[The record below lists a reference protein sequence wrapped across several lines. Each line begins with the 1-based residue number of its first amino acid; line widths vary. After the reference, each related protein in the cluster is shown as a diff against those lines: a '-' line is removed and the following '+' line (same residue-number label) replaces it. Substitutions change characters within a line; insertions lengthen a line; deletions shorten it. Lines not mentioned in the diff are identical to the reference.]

1 MKAVKKILIII
12 PSVIVGIF
20 LILLLTPILFKGKI
34 LEIAKKE
41 INNMLTAKVDFSD
54 LKLSFI
60 RNFPDAYIA
69 LEDVSVICTG
79 EFEGETLAAFKKF
92 SVTVDIMS
100 VIKMDNI
107 KVKSILLD
115 HPQANAHISESGK
128 TNWDIMKPKEE
139 VPPAVP
145 PEGAPPAQKPSE
157 PAAEKSP
164 LKIALNKFE
173 IRKAALSFQDD
184 ASKLKAKVG
193 ALDFLLNG
201 DMTLDTVDL
210 SLKLDINDVDFWLG
224 GVRMLNSARI
234 GLVSGVAA
242 DFKNMAFTLKDN
254 KFNINDFILKFA
266 GSVKMPGDMEFDM
279 TFASEKTEFKSVLA
293 LVPAVYMKDFEKIK
307 TAGNFKFS
315 GYIKGIFNNKQ
326 MPSAG
331 LDFSVDNAMFKYPD
345 LPKSVDNINLKV
357 NAYYDG
363 AVFDKTTLDLDKL
376 HFEMAGN
383 PFDAEA
389 HVKTPQSDMQVAA
402 KFKGK
407 IDFNSVADIIPL
419 DDMTIK
425 GLLDC
430 DFSLAGRMSTIEK
443 QRYEDFDARGTLKL
457 SGVDFRTASFAHPIK
472 VSSTRLDLSPR
483 KVDLSDF
490 NAVIGSSD
498 IALNGTLEN
507 FIPYVFKGSTVRGA
521 LSLKSKNINL
531 NEFMGPKDAEEKPKE
546 PEKPEDSTP
555 MSVVEVPKNIDF
567 NVKIDI
573 ANLLFDK
580 LKVTNTLG
588 SILVKDGKLQMQN
601 LSLNTLDGKIV
612 LTGEYNTQDIKVPS
626 VNFSANI
633 SRVNVESAIKS
644 FDILQKILPKAENY
658 AGKVS
663 ANLTLA
669 SVLDEHMSPV
679 LNTVGSRG
687 QLQTHDLRIKNSELF
702 GTMADLLKNEAWR
715 TPTLNNVNVK
725 YVIKDGRLTIEP
737 IKLNIAQTALELSG
751 GQGLDMTLGYK
762 VNATVPI
769 SAVGAGATSILGK
782 IPGGAKIKEIKV
794 AGLIGGTV
802 TKPVVTLDMA
812 DMAGSVKE
820 VAKEVIKEQAQVII
834 GKSKEE
840 IEKQVAVLMAEAEKQ
855 AQNIRS
861 TAKVA
866 ANKTRSEANSAA
878 DQLEASAK
886 TPLEKPVKKAAADEL
901 RKQGNAKAANIEQEA
916 DKQATAIL
924 DAAKKKAEEL
934 RKQ

>member
-1 MKAVKKILIII
+1 MKAIKKILIII
-12 PSVIVGIF
+12 PSVIFGIF

-79 EFEGETLAAFKKF
+79 EFEGETLAAFKVF

-115 HPQANAHISESGK
+115 HPQANAHIAESGN
-128 TNWDIMKPKEE
+128 TNWNIMKAKEE
-139 VPPAVP
+139 VPPEGVP
-145 PEGAPPAQKPSE
+145 PEEKPVEKPPE
-157 PAAEKSP
+157 AASEKSP

-193 ALDFLLNG
+193 ALDFLLSG

-210 SLKLDINDVDFWLG
+210 NLKLGIEDVDFYLG
-224 GVRMLNSARI
+224 GVRMLNRAQI
-234 GLVSGVAA
+234 GLVSGIAA
-242 DFKNMAFTLKDN
+242 DFKNMVFTLKDN
-254 KFNINDFILKFA
+254 RFNINDFILKFA
-266 GSVKMPGDMEFDM
+266 GSVKMPGDMDFDM
-279 TFASEKTEFKSVLA
+279 TFAADKTDFKSVLA

-307 TAGNFKFS
+307 TTGSFKFAGS
-315 GYIKGIFNNKQ
+315 IKGIFNNKQ
-326 MPSAG
+326 MPSANVD
-331 LDFSVDNAMFKYPD
+331 LSIDNAMFKYPD
-345 LPKSVDNINLKV
+345 LPKSVDNINVKI

-363 AVFDKTTLDLDKL
+363 AVFDKTTLDVDKL
-376 HFEMAGN
+376 HFEMANN
-383 PFDAEA
+383 PFDAEV
-389 HVKTPQSDMQVAA
+389 HVKTPQSDMQVMA

-407 IDFNSVADIIPL
+407 IDFNSLAEIVPL

-443 QRYEDFDARGTLKL
+443 QRYEDFDARGVLKL
-457 SGVDFRTASFAHPIK
+457 SGVDFRTASFQHPIK
-472 VSSTRLDLSPR
+472 IASTRLDLSPR

-498 IALNGTLEN
+498 IALNGSLEN

-531 NEFMGPKDAEEKPKE
+531 NEFMGPKDEEKKPKE

-555 MSVVEVPKNIDF
+555 MSVIEVPGNIDF
-567 NVKIDI
+567 AVKIDI

-588 SILVKDGKLQMQN
+588 SILVKDSKVHMQN

-612 LTGEYNTQDIKVPS
+612 LTGDYSTKDIKAPS

-663 ANLTLA
+663 ANLVLA
-669 SVLDEHMSPV
+669 SKLDEHMSPV
-679 LNTVGSRG
+679 LDTVDSKG
-687 QLQTHDLRIKNSELF
+687 QLQTHDLKIKNSELF
-702 GTMADLLKNEAWR
+702 GKMADLLKNETWR
-715 TPTLNNVNVK
+715 TPTLNNINVK
-725 YVIKDGRLTIEP
+725 YVIKNGRLTIDP
-737 IKLNIAQTALELSG
+737 LKFNIAQTALELTG

-762 VNATVPI
+762 VNATVPVSSI
-769 SAVGAGATSILGK
+769 GAGATSVLGN
-782 IPGGAKIKEIKV
+782 IPGGSRIKEIKV
-794 AGLIGGTV
+794 TGLIGGTV
-802 TKPVVTLDMA
+802 TKPAVTLSAA
-812 DMAGSVKE
+812 DMVGSVAE
-820 VAKEVIKEQAQVII
+820 VAKEVVKEQAQVII
-834 GKSKEE
+834 SKSKEE
-840 IEKQVAVLMAEAEKQ
+840 IEKQVATLMAEAEKQ
-855 AQNIRS
+855 AQTIRA
-861 TAKVA
+861 TAKA
-866 ANKTRSEANSAA
+866 AADRTRSESNSAA
-878 DQLEASAK
+878 DQLESRAK
-886 TPLEKPVKKAAADEL
+886 TPLEKAAAKPAADKLRSEGRTKAATM
-901 RKQGNAKAANIEQEA
+901 EQEA

-924 DAAKKKAEEL
+924 DAAKKKADEL